1 MGAHTHPLAKMDS
14 TKEAYGV
21 TPLPFD
27 LRGACVDGKILTS
40 RMWNTWSVYLLLGQI
55 SASVWFLYFGVSVH
69 RGQAPAA
76 EPGAGLSLA
85 SPGGSLSITSLLQV
99 LLTLIL
105 PPQPSLQPKT
115 VTRCWFQI
123 AVSGYR
129 SVLYVCSVSFL
140 WAAPAPCISVF
151 PGTKHS
157 TQSGSK
163 PCRCELR

>member
-76 EPGAGLSLA
+76 EPGAGLSRLPRRQPEHHFLVAGAPDADLA
-85 SPGGSLSITSLLQV
+85 TPALPAAQDSHSLLV
-99 LLTLIL
+99 
-105 PPQPSLQPKT
+105 PNS
-115 VTRCWFQI
+115 
-123 AVSGYR
+123 S
-129 SVLYVCSVSFL
+129 
-140 WAAPAPCISVF
+140 
-151 PGTKHS
+151 
-157 TQSGSK
+157 
-163 PCRCELR
+163 